1 MSEPINRL
9 PITHIVQK
17 IGAIEKHTE
26 HYDTDMVLYDDC
38 ITIDHESFVIEKVFD
53 VSYRYQEGEIGFFY
67 LHTSQGVRTFYIK
80 TDPSDFI
87 ASFRTVERK

>member
-26 HYDTDMVLYDDC
+26 HYDTDMVLYDDR

-53 VSYRYQEGEIGFFY
+53 VSYRYQEGEIGFFLFTY
-67 LHTSQGVRTFYIK
+67 VTRCTNVLHKNRSIRLYFKFSHRRT
-80 TDPSDFI
+80 
-87 ASFRTVERK
+87 